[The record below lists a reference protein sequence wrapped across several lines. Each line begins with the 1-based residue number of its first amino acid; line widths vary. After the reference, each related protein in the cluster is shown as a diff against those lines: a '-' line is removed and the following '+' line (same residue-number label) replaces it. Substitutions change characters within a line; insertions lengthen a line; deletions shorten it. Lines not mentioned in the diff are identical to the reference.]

1 MLTKRVLCFIV
12 FTLSA
17 ITVVAQNCN
26 DLVEWMN
33 LVKQEYPEATSLR
46 YINRGKMQKLAT
58 NFFSKAY
65 FESYRGK
72 TYPEL
77 SQKTLVKDFR
87 KIQVCFAKGNHR
99 NDPHYNWVFQN
110 IIYNNYLA
118 YGNPNF
124 IKQIATVD
132 TKRDQLKNELDT
144 ASEKGISKT
153 ELLKLKKSL
162 TSEYAILLDSELK
175 QANEK
180 IDAAIAIKVDTQLD
194 EVISSINKLNNEKKS
209 LTKLTLLKQQ
219 GQQLLPEASQGKQV
233 EFQSRLEMKASI
245 LLKNAVDS
253 DLSSV
258 DQNSDISQI
267 NQKILDFKNDYNAFS
282 GNNEVKKGEEKLLS
296 RKERLI
302 ETQLKTIEDRIA
314 QADSNNFQ
322 RLENEYLGYLPI
334 QSIQYQKLNG
344 LLVSRKKE
352 LVEKQRLAKQQEKLT
367 KSQDRITYLNTNGKD
382 EGTMQFRTL
391 GLNNAAFFDY
401 IYRGH
406 FENIELD
413 VNSSHFL
420 MILSGYLNTFGSL
433 CPEQLPED
441 KVEIMTQECSREN
454 VTTNGWGVEV
464 DRYCIAW
471 RTVGTGIY
479 ADPKLYAAKMR
490 LVAKQDQNALRT
502 VIDMYTNPN
511 AMGNSVDQ
519 IHKAKALQTD
529 MANFFRLNGCD
540 SKSVEQFA
548 TNLLAYANQKPPARL
563 KGMSVYE
570 KIKILGGPAGDQNY
584 SKLLN
589 DILGNQSKTW
599 AMNRYVPN
607 SISNVREFKSSDKTQ
622 TVSLTANYNF
632 SGLLGKQT
640 GAVTVKFKDGLP
652 DCIYFSDFPNNCKKP
667 NGALVANY
675 GLGQY
680 VK

>member
-33 LVKQEYPEATSLR
+33 LIKQEYPETTSLR
-46 YINRGKMQKLAT
+46 SMNRGKMQKLAT
-58 NFFSKAY
+58 NYFSKAY
-65 FESYRGK
+65 FEPYSGK
-72 TYPEL
+72 AYEQL
-77 SQKTLVKDFR
+77 SQKALVKDFR
-87 KIQVCFAKGNHR
+87 KIQACFAKGNYR
-99 NDPHYNWVFQN
+99 NDPHFNWVFQN

-144 ASEKGISKT
+144 ASEKGISKS

-194 EVISSINKLNNEKKS
+194 EVISSIDKLNNEKKS

-529 MANFFRLNGCD
+529 MANFFTLNGCD

-652 DCIYFSDFPNNCKKP
+652 DCIYFSDFPENCKKP
-667 NGALVANY
+667 NGALVAKY

-680 VK
+680 GK

>member
-1 MLTKRVLCFIV
+1 
-12 FTLSA
+12 
-17 ITVVAQNCN
+17 
-26 DLVEWMN
+26 VEWMN

-46 YINRGKMQKLAT
+46 YMNRIKMQKLAT

-65 FESYRGK
+65 FEPYRGK
-72 TYPEL
+72 AYAQLP
-77 SQKTLVKDFR
+77 QKTLVKDFR

-124 IKQIATVD
+124 VNQIATID
-132 TKRDQLKNELDT
+132 AKRNQLEKELANVAKNNISKSELSQLKQRLV
-144 ASEKGISKT
+144 A
-153 ELLKLKKSL
+153 
-162 TSEYAILLDSELK
+162 EYAVLLDSELK
-175 QANEK
+175 QASSE
-180 IDAAIAIKVDTQLD
+180 IDAAIAVKSDTQLD
-194 EVISSINKLNNEKKS
+194 EILASVERLTIEKPS
-209 LTKLTLLKQQ
+209 LSRLAQLKQQ
-219 GQQLLPEASQGKQV
+219 GQQLLPKASLSKQT
-233 EFQSRLEMKASI
+233 EFQSRLDTKAAAI
-245 LLKNAVDS
+245 LKNAVES
-253 DLSSV
+253 DLSLI
-258 DQNSDISQI
+258 DQSLSIAQI
-267 NQKILDFKNDYNAFS
+267 NQKIIDFKNDYGLFS
-282 GNNEVKKGEEKLLS
+282 GNSKVSKGEKQLIS
-296 RKERLI
+296 IKEGLI
-302 ETQLKTIEDRIA
+302 DTQMKSIESSITQSNDGTFPSLKKKYMSHLTT
-314 QADSNNFQ
+314 
-322 RLENEYLGYLPI
+322 
-334 QSIQYQKLNG
+334 QSAQYQKLNK
-344 LLVSRKKE
+344 LLNSRKRE
-352 LVEKQRLAKQQEKLT
+352 LAEQQRIAQQQKKLDAS
-367 KSQDRITYLNTNGKD
+367 KDRITFLEANGTD
-382 EGTMQFRTL
+382 EGTMQFKTL

-413 VNSSHFL
+413 VNTSHFL

-433 CPEQLPED
+433 CPDLLPED

-471 RTVGTGIY
+471 RTVGTGIF

-490 LVAKQDQNALRT
+490 LVAKQDQNALST

-519 IHKAKALQTD
+519 IHKAKALLSD
-529 MANFFRLNGCD
+529 WSNFFRLNPCD

-548 TNLLAYANQKPPARL
+548 NNLLAFANQKSPTRL

-584 SKLLN
+584 PKLLN
-589 DILGNQSKTW
+589 DILVNQSKTW

-622 TVSLTANYNF
+622 TVSLRANYNF
-632 SGLLGKQT
+632 SGLMGKQK
-640 GAVTVKFKDGLP
+640 GSVTVKFKDGLP

-667 NGALVANY
+667 NGALVAKY

-680 VK
+680 MK

>member
-1 MLTKRVLCFIV
+1 MLTKRVLCFFI

-17 ITVVAQNCN
+17 ITVIAQNCN
-26 DLVEWMN
+26 DLVGWMN
-33 LVKQEYPEATSLR
+33 LIKQEYPEATSLR
-46 YINRGKMQKLAT
+46 YINRAKIQKLAT
-58 NFFSKAY
+58 NYFSKAY
-65 FESYRGK
+65 FEPYRGK
-72 TYPEL
+72 TYGQL

-110 IIYNNYLA
+110 VIYNNYLA

-124 IKQIATVD
+124 VNQITMVD
-132 TKRDQLKNELDT
+132 AKRDQLENEL
-144 ASEKGISKT
+144 ANVSKNSVSKSELSQ
-153 ELLKLKKSL
+153 LKQRL
-162 TSEYAILLDSELK
+162 TNEYALLLDSELK
-175 QANEK
+175 QANSE
-180 IDAAIAIKVDTQLD
+180 IDIAIAVKAGTQLD
-194 EVISSINKLNNEKKS
+194 EILTSVERLNTEKSSLVELVQLKEKGK
-209 LTKLTLLKQQ
+209 
-219 GQQLLPEASQGKQV
+219 QLLPQASREKQT
-233 EFQSRLEMKASI
+233 EFQSRLDAKATEV
-245 LLKNAVDS
+245 LKNAVDS

-258 DQNSDISQI
+258 SQNSSIEII
-267 NQKILDFKNDYNAFS
+267 NQKVVNFKKDYGSFS
-282 GNNEVKKGEEKLLS
+282 RNSEVKKGETNLIAI
-296 RKERLI
+296 KENLVEAQMKSI
-302 ETQLKTIEDRIA
+302 ESSIA
-314 QADSNNFQ
+314 QVDNDTFLSLKNK
-322 RLENEYLGYLPI
+322 YTSHLPA
-334 QSIQYQKLNG
+334 QSPQYQKLTR
-344 LLVSRKKE
+344 LLNSRKRE
-352 LVEKQRLAKQQEKLT
+352 LAEEQRLAQQQKKLDAN
-367 KSQDRITYLNTNGKD
+367 KGRIAFLEDNGID
-382 EGTMQFRTL
+382 EGTMQFKTL

-433 CPEQLPED
+433 CPELLPDD

-454 VTTNGWGVEV
+454 VTTDGWGVEIS
-464 DRYCIAW
+464 RYCIAW
-471 RTVGTGIY
+471 RTVGTGIF

-519 IHKAKALQTD
+519 IHKVKALLSD
-529 MANFFRLNGCD
+529 WSNFFRLNPCD
-540 SKSVEQFA
+540 SKTIEQFA
-548 TNLLAYANQKPPARL
+548 NNLLAFANGQQPTRL
-563 KGMSVYE
+563 RGMSVYE
-570 KIKILGGPAGDQNY
+570 KIKILGGPAGDQDY

-607 SISNVREFKSSDKTQ
+607 SISNVREYKSSDKTQ

-632 SGLLGKQT
+632 SGLMGKQT
-640 GAVTVKFKDGLP
+640 GSVTVKFKDGLP
-652 DCIYFSDFPNNCKKP
+652 DCIYFSDYPNNCKKP
-667 NGALVANY
+667 NGALIANY

-680 VK
+680 GK

>member
-1 MLTKRVLCFIV
+1 M
-12 FTLSA
+12 
-17 ITVVAQNCN
+17 
-26 DLVEWMN
+26 
-33 LVKQEYPEATSLR
+33 
-46 YINRGKMQKLAT
+46 
-58 NFFSKAY
+58 
-65 FESYRGK
+65 
-72 TYPEL
+72 
-77 SQKTLVKDFR
+77 
-87 KIQVCFAKGNHR
+87 
-99 NDPHYNWVFQN
+99 
-110 IIYNNYLA
+110 
-118 YGNPNF
+118 
-124 IKQIATVD
+124 
-132 TKRDQLKNELDT
+132 
-144 ASEKGISKT
+144 
-153 ELLKLKKSL
+153 
-162 TSEYAILLDSELK
+162 
-175 QANEK
+175 
-180 IDAAIAIKVDTQLD
+180 
-194 EVISSINKLNNEKKS
+194 
-209 LTKLTLLKQQ
+209 TKLTLLKQQ

>member
-1 MLTKRVLCFIV
+1 M
-12 FTLSA
+12 S
-17 ITVVAQNCN
+17 AQNCN

-33 LVKQEYPEATSLR
+33 LVKQEYPEAASLR
-46 YINRGKMQKLAT
+46 YMNRIKMQKLAT

-65 FESYRGK
+65 FEPYRGK
-72 TYPEL
+72 AYTEL
-77 SQKTLVKDFR
+77 SQKTLIKDFR

-99 NDPHYNWVFQN
+99 NDPRYNWVFQN

-124 IKQIATVD
+124 VNQIATID
-132 TKRDQLKNELDT
+132 AKRNQLEKELANVAKNNISKSELSQLKQRLV
-144 ASEKGISKT
+144 G
-153 ELLKLKKSL
+153 
-162 TSEYAILLDSELK
+162 EYAVLLDSELK
-175 QANEK
+175 QASSE
-180 IDAAIAIKVDTQLD
+180 IDAAIAVKSDTQLD
-194 EVISSINKLNNEKKS
+194 EILASVELLNIEKSSLPR
-209 LTKLTLLKQQ
+209 LAQLKQQ
-219 GQQLLPEASQGKQV
+219 GQQLLPKASQSKQT
-233 EFQSRLEMKASI
+233 EFQSRLDTKAAAI
-245 LLKNAVDS
+245 LKNAVES
-253 DLSSV
+253 DLSLI
-258 DQNSDISQI
+258 DQSLGIAQI
-267 NQKILDFKNDYNAFS
+267 NQKIIDFKNDYGSFS
-282 GNNEVKKGEEKLLS
+282 GNSEVSKGKQQLISIKEGLIDAQMKSIESSITQSDEGTFPSLKKKYMSHLT
-296 RKERLI
+296 
-302 ETQLKTIEDRIA
+302 TQSA
-314 QADSNNFQ
+314 
-322 RLENEYLGYLPI
+322 
-334 QSIQYQKLNG
+334 QYQKLNK
-344 LLVSRKKE
+344 LLNSRKRE
-352 LVEKQRLAKQQEKLT
+352 LAEQQRIAQQQKKLDAS
-367 KSQDRITYLNTNGKD
+367 KDRITFLEANGTD
-382 EGTMQFRTL
+382 EGTMQFKTL

-413 VNSSHFL
+413 VNNSHFL

-433 CPEQLPED
+433 CPDLLPED

-471 RTVGTGIY
+471 RTVGTGIF

-519 IHKAKALQTD
+519 IHKAKALLSD
-529 MANFFRLNGCD
+529 WSNFFRLNPCD

-548 TNLLAYANQKPPARL
+548 NNLLAFANQKSPTRL

-584 SKLLN
+584 PKLLN
-589 DILGNQSKTW
+589 DILVNQSKTW

-622 TVSLTANYNF
+622 TVSLRANYNF
-632 SGLLGKQT
+632 SGLMGKQK
-640 GAVTVKFKDGLP
+640 GSVTVKFKDGLP
-652 DCIYFSDFPNNCKKP
+652 ECIYFSDFPNNCKKP
-667 NGALVANY
+667 NGALVAKY

>member
-1 MLTKRVLCFIV
+1 MLTKNVLYFFI
-12 FTLSA
+12 FTLGTIA
-17 ITVVAQNCN
+17 MTAQNCN

-46 YINRGKMQKLAT
+46 YLNRGKMQKLAT

-77 SQKTLVKDFR
+77 SQNTLVKDFK

-118 YGNPNF
+118 YANPNF
-124 IKQIATVD
+124 INQIATVD
-132 TKRDQLKNELDT
+132 TKRNQLEKELANALKNSD
-144 ASEKGISKT
+144 SKSG
-153 ELLKLKKSL
+153 LSRFKQRLI
-162 TSEYAILLDSELK
+162 SEYSMLLDSELK
-175 QANEK
+175 QASSE
-180 IDAAIAIKVDTQLD
+180 IDAAIADKSDTQLD
-194 EVISSINKLNNEKKS
+194 KILTSVERLDNVKSSLSRLVE
-209 LTKLTLLKQQ
+209 LKQQ
-219 GQQLLPEASQGKQV
+219 GQQLLPEASPRKQM
-233 EFQSRLEMKASI
+233 EFKSQLDAKAAAV
-245 LLKNAVDS
+245 LKNAVES
-253 DLSSV
+253 DWSSI
-258 DQNSDISQI
+258 DQSLGIAHI
-267 NQKILDFKNDYNAFS
+267 NQKIIDFRNDYGLFS
-282 GNNEVKKGEEKLLS
+282 GNSEVSKGEQQLI
-296 RKERLI
+296 RMKESLI
-302 ETQLKTIEDRIA
+302 DAQMKAIENSIAKAGDSTFPGLKKKYMSHLTA
-314 QADSNNFQ
+314 QST
-322 RLENEYLGYLPI
+322 
-334 QSIQYQKLNG
+334 QYQKLNK
-344 LLVSRKKE
+344 LLNSRKAE
-352 LVEKQRLAKQQEKLT
+352 LAEQQRLVQQQKKLDAS
-367 KSQDRITYLNTNGKD
+367 KDRIAFLEVNGAD
-382 EGTMQFRTL
+382 EGRMQFKTL
-391 GLNNAAFFDY
+391 GLNNGAFFDY

-413 VNSSHFL
+413 VQSSHFL
-420 MILSGYLNTFGSL
+420 MILGGYLNTFGSI
-433 CPEQLPED
+433 CPDELPED

-464 DRYCIAW
+464 NRYCIAW
-471 RTVGTGIY
+471 RTVGTGIF

-490 LVAKQDQNALRT
+490 LVARQDQNALRT

-519 IHKAKALQTD
+519 IHKAKALLSD
-529 MANFFRLNGCD
+529 WSNFFGMNACD

-548 TNLLAYANQKPPARL
+548 NNLLAFANQKSPARL

-570 KIKILGGPAGDQNY
+570 KIRILGGPAGDQNY
-584 SKLLN
+584 SRLLN

-607 SISNVREFKSSDKTQ
+607 SISNVREFKSFDKTQ
-622 TVSLTANYNF
+622 LVSLTANYNF
-632 SGLLGKQT
+632 SGLMGKQT

-652 DCIYFSDFPNNCKKP
+652 DCIYFSDFPDNCKKP

>member
-1 MLTKRVLCFIV
+1 MLTKRVLCFFI

-17 ITVVAQNCN
+17 ITVIAQNCN
-26 DLVEWMN
+26 DLVGWMN
-33 LVKQEYPEATSLR
+33 LIKQEYPEATSLR
-46 YINRGKMQKLAT
+46 YINRAKIQKLAT
-58 NFFSKAY
+58 NYFSKAY
-65 FESYRGK
+65 FEPYRGK
-72 TYPEL
+72 TYGQL

-110 IIYNNYLA
+110 VIYNNYLA

-124 IKQIATVD
+124 VNQITMVD
-132 TKRDQLKNELDT
+132 AKRDQLENEL
-144 ASEKGISKT
+144 ANVSKNSVSKSELSQ
-153 ELLKLKKSL
+153 LKQRL
-162 TSEYAILLDSELK
+162 TNEYALLLDSELK
-175 QANEK
+175 QANSE
-180 IDAAIAIKVDTQLD
+180 IDIAIAVKAGTQLD
-194 EVISSINKLNNEKKS
+194 EILTSVERLNTEKSSLVELVQLKEKGK
-209 LTKLTLLKQQ
+209 
-219 GQQLLPEASQGKQV
+219 QLLPQASREKQT
-233 EFQSRLEMKASI
+233 EFQSRLDAKATEV
-245 LLKNAVDS
+245 LKNAVDS

-258 DQNSDISQI
+258 SQNSSIEII
-267 NQKILDFKNDYNAFS
+267 NQKVVNFKKDYGSFS
-282 GNNEVKKGEEKLLS
+282 RNSEVKKGETNLIAI
-296 RKERLI
+296 KENLVEAQMKSI
-302 ETQLKTIEDRIA
+302 ESSIA
-314 QADSNNFQ
+314 QVDNDTFLSLKNK
-322 RLENEYLGYLPI
+322 YTSHLPA
-334 QSIQYQKLNG
+334 QSPQYQKLTR
-344 LLVSRKKE
+344 LLNSRKRE
-352 LVEKQRLAKQQEKLT
+352 LAEEQRLAQQQKKLDAN
-367 KSQDRITYLNTNGKD
+367 KGRIAFLEDNGID
-382 EGTMQFRTL
+382 EGTMQFKTL

-433 CPEQLPED
+433 CPELLPDD

-454 VTTNGWGVEV
+454 VTTDGWGVEIS
-464 DRYCIAW
+464 RYCIAW
-471 RTVGTGIY
+471 RTVGTGIF

-519 IHKAKALQTD
+519 IHKVKALLSD
-529 MANFFRLNGCD
+529 WSNFFRLNPCD
-540 SKSVEQFA
+540 SKTIEQF
-548 TNLLAYANQKPPARL
+548 TNNLLAFANGQQPTRL
-563 KGMSVYE
+563 RGMSVYE
-570 KIKILGGPAGDQNY
+570 KIKILGGPAGDQDY

-607 SISNVREFKSSDKTQ
+607 SISNVREYKSSDKTQ

-632 SGLLGKQT
+632 SGLMGKQT
-640 GAVTVKFKDGLP
+640 GSVTVKFKDGLP
-652 DCIYFSDFPNNCKKP
+652 DCIYFSDYPNNCKKP
-667 NGALVANY
+667 NGALIANY

-680 VK
+680 GK

>member
-1 MLTKRVLCFIV
+1 M
-12 FTLSA
+12 S
-17 ITVVAQNCN
+17 AQNCN

-46 YINRGKMQKLAT
+46 YMNRIKMQKLAT

-65 FESYRGK
+65 FEPYRGK
-72 TYPEL
+72 AYAQLP
-77 SQKTLVKDFR
+77 QKTLVKDFR

-124 IKQIATVD
+124 VNQIATID
-132 TKRDQLKNELDT
+132 AKRNQLEKELANVAKNNISKSELSQLKQRLV
-144 ASEKGISKT
+144 A
-153 ELLKLKKSL
+153 
-162 TSEYAILLDSELK
+162 EYAVLLDSELK
-175 QANEK
+175 QASSE
-180 IDAAIAIKVDTQLD
+180 IDAAIAVKSDTQLD
-194 EVISSINKLNNEKKS
+194 EILASVERLTIEKPS
-209 LTKLTLLKQQ
+209 LSRLAQLKQQ
-219 GQQLLPEASQGKQV
+219 GQQLLPKASLSKQT
-233 EFQSRLEMKASI
+233 EFQSRLDTKAAAI
-245 LLKNAVDS
+245 LKNAVES
-253 DLSSV
+253 DLSLI
-258 DQNSDISQI
+258 DQSLSIAQI
-267 NQKILDFKNDYNAFS
+267 NQKIIDFKNDYGLFS
-282 GNNEVKKGEEKLLS
+282 GNSKVSKGEKQLIS
-296 RKERLI
+296 IKEGLI
-302 ETQLKTIEDRIA
+302 DTQMKSIESSITQSNDGTFPSLKKKYMSHLTT
-314 QADSNNFQ
+314 
-322 RLENEYLGYLPI
+322 
-334 QSIQYQKLNG
+334 QSAQYQKLNK
-344 LLVSRKKE
+344 LLNSRKRE
-352 LVEKQRLAKQQEKLT
+352 LAEQQRIAQQQKKLDAS
-367 KSQDRITYLNTNGKD
+367 KDRITFLEANGTD
-382 EGTMQFRTL
+382 EGTMQFKTL

-413 VNSSHFL
+413 VNTSHFL

-433 CPEQLPED
+433 CPDLLPED

-471 RTVGTGIY
+471 RTVGTGIF

-490 LVAKQDQNALRT
+490 LVAKQDQNALST

-519 IHKAKALQTD
+519 IHKAKALLSD
-529 MANFFRLNGCD
+529 WSNFFRLNPCD

-548 TNLLAYANQKPPARL
+548 NNLLAFANQKSPTRL

-584 SKLLN
+584 PKLLN
-589 DILGNQSKTW
+589 DILVNQSKTW

-622 TVSLTANYNF
+622 TVSLRANYNF
-632 SGLLGKQT
+632 SGLMGKQK
-640 GAVTVKFKDGLP
+640 GSVTVKFKDGLP

-667 NGALVANY
+667 NGALVAKY

-680 VK
+680 MK